1 MSYWDTL
8 GVTSIPSEEGG
19 GPHAYITRYFNI
31 QYEKNTKTFSQK
43 NEKDQKQNE
52 KDKKIFSF
60 ANNLKTMHLDKYPET
75 GT

>member
-1 MSYWDTL
+1 MKDT
-8 GVTSIPSEEGG
+8 TFI
-19 GPHAYITRYFNI
+19 ITEY
-31 QYEKNTKTFSQK
+31 TKTFSQE

-52 KDKKIFSF
+52 KDKMIFSF

>member
-1 MSYWDTL
+1 MKIAHL
-8 GVTSIPSEEGG
+8 
-19 GPHAYITRYFNI
+19 H
-31 QYEKNTKTFSQK
+31 YEKNTKTFSQE

>member
-1 MSYWDTL
+1 MYKVQVHVFECDGMTINCTH
-8 GVTSIPSEEGG
+8 V
-19 GPHAYITRYFNI
+19 
-31 QYEKNTKTFSQK
+31 QYEKNTKTFSQE